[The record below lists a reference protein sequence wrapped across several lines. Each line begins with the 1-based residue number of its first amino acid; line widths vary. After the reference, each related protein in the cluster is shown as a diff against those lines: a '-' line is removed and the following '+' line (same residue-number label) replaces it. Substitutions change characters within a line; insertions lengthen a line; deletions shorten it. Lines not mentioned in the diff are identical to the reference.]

1 MAFAGV
7 GGIVIFMVTLV
18 IFYIIAVLDSNP
30 ENNPAGGMKMFPSN
44 WF

>member
-7 GGIVIFMVTLV
+7 GGIVVFMVTLV